1 MYNMIDILKI
11 FHKQKEIGQI
21 ILNAEK
27 GEFELRYIPEVA
39 LEDSISLTLPSTNLT
54 YIEKNFKLA
63 TYFDMF
69 IPEGYLF
76 EILKN
81 FIAKKEGK
89 VNDQIIFSYLSNGI
103 EERFKIIGNKETK
116 ILKEIPSIE
125 DVIKNDT
132 IDFFNYLVNIFLYKN
147 SISGIQPKTVATLK
161 DKGVIGFGDY
171 IIKTYGKE
179 YPYLTVN
186 EFICLNIIKK
196 TGLKTCEY
204 KLSENGNF
212 LIIKRFNN
220 SFTGFEEVCSLLG
233 KRKDEKYNGSYEK
246 VAKVISEYSTNYHK
260 DLEDLFKAITINYI
274 IGNGD
279 AHLKNFGLIFN
290 DNFSEIR
297 IAPFY
302 DIVSTVVYI
311 SDDLPALTMYG
322 KKFWNEWKYVKRF
335 GNERC
340 MISEKKV
347 NIIIR
352 EIIDI
357 VDDSLK
363 EIDYYCKR
371 YKRFKIFGDRMKK
384 FIINSLE
391 NLKKEV

>member
-1 MYNMIDILKI
+1 MYNMIDILRVM
-11 FHKQKEIGQI
+11 HNQKETGEIF
-21 ILNAEK
+21 LNTEN
-27 GEFELRYIPEVA
+27 GDFELRYKPEVSVG
-39 LEDSISLTLPSTNLT
+39 DSICLTLPSTNLT
-54 YIEKNFKLA
+54 YFEKNFKLP

-76 EILKN
+76 ELLKN
-81 FIAKKEGK
+81 FIAKKEGR
-89 VNDQIIFSYLSNGI
+89 VNDQIVFNYLSNGI
-103 EERFKIIGNKETK
+103 EGRLRFRGNKEVK
-116 ILKEIPSIE
+116 ILNEIPSIE
-125 DVIKNDT
+125 KVIKNDT
-132 IDFFNYLVNIFLYKN
+132 VDFFNYLVNIFLYKN
-147 SISGIQPKTVATLK
+147 SISGIQPKTVAVLK
-161 DKGVIGFGDY
+161 DKGPVGFGNY

-186 EFICLNIIKK
+186 EFICLNILGR
-196 TGLKTCEY
+196 TGVKTCEY

-212 LIIKRFNN
+212 LIVKRFDN

-246 VAKVISEYSTNYHK
+246 VAKVINEFSNNWQR
-260 DLEDLFKAITINYI
+260 DCEDLFKAIVINYI

-279 AHLKNFGLIFN
+279 AHLKNFGLLFN
-290 DNFSEIR
+290 DDFSEIR

-302 DIVSTVVYI
+302 DIVSTVVYT

-322 KKFWNEWKYVKRF
+322 KKSWNEWKDIKRF

-340 MISEKKV
+340 MISDTKV
-347 NIIIR
+347 NMIVR
-352 EIIDI
+352 EIKDV

-371 YKRFKIFGDRMKK
+371 FKRFKVFGERMKK
-384 FIINSLE
+384 FIINSLTG
-391 NLKKEV
+391 LKKRV